1 MEKLDFNLDQI
12 LENINFDI
20 ETIMIISDQTKI

>member
-20 ETIMIISDQTKI
+20 EAIMIISDQTKI